1 MPEENPTN
9 PTTPAAPA
17 TPATTPPATPA
28 APAAV
33 DPSKTFTQ
41 AELDQI
47 ISERLARVK
56 ATPPADYDQLRAA
69 AAELEKLKTDQ
80 MSDTEKLTKA
90 AALAEERARAAE
102 EKATNAL
109 MRAAIVSAAQRA
121 GAVDPDAVLALVDRS
136 TVKVGDDGQVTGVD
150 EAVKALLDSK
160 QYLVGKAPTPT
171 PGGADAGP
179 RGAGPSVITRDS
191 LKAMTPQQVA
201 QLMTT
206 NPADVNR
213 ALAGT

>member
-1 MPEENPTN
+1 MPEENTPTPN
-9 PTTPAAPA
+9 PAAPA
-17 TPATTPPATPA
+17 TPPPAATPPPV
-28 APAAV
+28 APA
-33 DPSKTFTQ
+33 PNEPPKSFTQ
-41 AELDQI
+41 ADVDRILAD
-47 ISERLARVK
+47 RLARAK
-56 ATPPADYDQLRAA
+56 AEPPADYDQLKAA
-69 AAELEKLKTDQ
+69 AAELEKLKNDQ
-80 MSDTEKLTKA
+80 MSETEKLTKA
-90 AALAEERARAAE
+90 AALADERARAAE

-150 EAVKALLDSK
+150 EAVKALLDTK

-179 RGAGPSVITRDS
+179 RGSGPSGITRES

-206 NPADVNR
+206 NPADVTR